1 MRGDPRGVTEDD
13 VGRHLQRPNLRDDVV
28 IEVPAR
34 EELLGAVGPRGAAP
48 KRATGGM
55 GGDPSLRA
63 PIGGAWGHLL
73 RHMSSRKMLRP
84 VRRCCMRCST
94 CCTHR
99 QWAEV

>member
-1 MRGDPRGVTEDD
+1 MRGDPRGIAEDN
-13 VGRHLQRPNLRDDVV
+13 VGRHLQRPNLREDVV

-34 EELLGAVGPRGAAP
+34 EELLRTVGPRG
-48 KRATGGM
+48 
-55 GGDPSLRA
+55 GDTQKSHRWDTWGPLIRA
-63 PIGGAWGHLL
+63 PISGMWGHLL

-99 QWAEV
+99 QWADV